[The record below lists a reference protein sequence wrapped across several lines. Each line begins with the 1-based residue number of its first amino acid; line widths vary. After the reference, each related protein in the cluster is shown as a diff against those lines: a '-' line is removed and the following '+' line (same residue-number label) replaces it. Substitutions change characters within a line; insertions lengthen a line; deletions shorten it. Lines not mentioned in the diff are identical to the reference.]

1 MSEAA
6 ASSPAPAAPAGVFS
20 PVRRREI
27 FGWCCFDF
35 ANSAFTTIII
45 TVVYS
50 VYFQSVVAGGDTR
63 AEGWWGTTLGLSQ
76 LVVLVLSPLIG
87 AIGDVTA
94 RKKVHL
100 MRTAGICALGTAAL
114 FFVGP
119 GEVWLALAIVFIA
132 NIAFSLGE
140 NICGAF
146 LPELSTPE
154 TAGRISGYG
163 WSFGYIGGL
172 LSLVL
177 ALVILRSGEGRAH
190 WTFLMTGIF
199 FVVACLPTLFL
210 LRERAL
216 PRPKPPGVTYTA
228 LALSQLAQL
237 RRDLPQ
243 HRTLSRF
250 FLAMTVYLSGLTAVV
265 AFAALYAVN
274 VIGMTQEEVI
284 ALFIVLQFAGVAG
297 AFAFGFL
304 QDQVGSKTA
313 LLGSLWVWIATC
325 VWASFATTKLEFYG
339 IGVLAGIGM
348 GGLQSAGRAVVS
360 TLTPDGRQGE
370 FFGYWGLFSKV
381 AAVIGP
387 LVFGWIVTHSGY
399 RPAILANTAFFAAGL
414 ALLLPLA
421 LKPAAPA
428 SPSPPAP
435 AV

>member
-1 MSEAA
+1 MSDPTAA
-6 ASSPAPAAPAGVFS
+6 SPAPAVPQSAFEPARG
-20 PVRRREI
+20 REI

-35 ANSAFTTIII
+35 ANSAFTTVIV

-50 VYFQSVVAGGDTR
+50 VYFQSVVAGGDPR

-76 LVVLVLSPLIG
+76 LVVLLLAPLIG

-94 RKKVHL
+94 RKKTHL
-100 MRTAGICALGTAAL
+100 MRTAAVCALGTAAL

-119 GEVWLALAIVFIA
+119 GEVWLALALVFIA
-132 NIAFSLGE
+132 NVAFSLGE

-177 ALVILRSGEGRAH
+177 AFLILNSGEDRAH

-199 FVVACLPTLFL
+199 FAVACLPTLFL

-216 PRPKPPGVTYTA
+216 PRPKPAGVTYTA
-228 LALSQLAQL
+228 LALSQIAQL
-237 RRDLPQ
+237 RRDLPE
-243 HRTLSRF
+243 HRTLARF
-250 FLAMTVYLSGLTAVV
+250 FIAMTVYLSGLTAVV

-274 VIGMTQEEVI
+274 VIGMTQTEVI
-284 ALFIVLQFAGVAG
+284 ILFIVLQLAGVAG

-304 QDQVGSKTA
+304 QDCVGSKAA
-313 LLGSLWVWIATC
+313 LLGSLWIWIAVC
-325 VWASFATTKLEFYG
+325 AWASFATTKGEFYC

-360 TLTPDGRQGE
+360 TLTPEGRQGE

-387 LVFGWIVTHSGY
+387 LAFGWIVTHADGGY
-399 RPAILANTAFFAAGL
+399 RTAILANCVFFAAGL
-414 ALLLPLA
+414 ALLLPLT
-421 LKPAAPA
+421 LRRVAPA
-428 SPSPPAP
+428 PQASG
-435 AV
+435 V